1 MITRA
6 GRCNGRKKV
15 GEKFGRVKKN
25 AYLCTVDENA
35 RMLSE
40 YVGEGAM
47 PINIIRYKRKT
58 LRDNKDSGS
67 REKVGILIF

>member
-1 MITRA
+1 MEIPLCCIPLQPA
-6 GRCNGRKKV
+6 EKKNKKV

-47 PINIIRYKRKT
+47 PMNIIRCKRKT
-58 LRDNKDSGS
+58 LRDNEDSGFE
-67 REKVGILIF
+67 R